1 MKIKIENTNDLFFEL
16 DVEKIQKD
24 DTLFLTIDPYYIDI
38 DIADKI
44 AKSLINTF
52 PENNVICK
60 LKGMEI
66 SIK

>member
-1 MKIKIENTNDLFFEL
+1 MKIKIENTNNLFFEL

-24 DTLFLTIDPYYIDI
+24 DTLFLTIDPDYIDI